1 MLSIMLGEAAA
12 KQLMNIPLSD
22 TTISCRI
29 LDLVED
35 INDQLI
41 DKLKGKDFFLQLDEV
56 TDNNN
61 DGHLI
66 CYVRFID
73 GGVFT
78 KIFYFSELLNVKL
91 EQYTCSK

>member
-1 MLSIMLGEAAA
+1 
-12 KQLMNIPLSD
+12 MNVPLSD
-22 TTISCRI
+22 TTISRRI
-29 LDLVED
+29 LDLAED

-41 DKLKGKDFFLQLDEV
+41 DKLKGKDFSLKLDEA

-73 GGVFT
+73 GGVFH
-78 KIFYFSELLNVKL
+78 EDLLFCRTIK
-91 EQYTCSK
+91 C